1 MRRLLCLG
9 GEVVSEK
16 EMAGLYVDANDLITG
31 YCPACRHPEIK
42 LRCYGIGG
50 NGRYL
55 VHKCEITCEHID
67 VCKFRNDYMEASE

>member
-1 MRRLLCLG
+1 M
-9 GEVVSEK
+9 SEK
-16 EMAGLYVDANDLITG
+16 EMAGLYVDVNDLITG

-42 LRCYGIGG
+42 LRCYSIGG

-67 VCKFRNDYMEASE
+67 VCKFRNDYMEAFE